1 LIPSKHPMNKI
12 IELLKN
18 CRHVLVVSHI
28 NPDGDAVGS
37 MMALGMALES
47 LNIKTTLLNESA
59 ISDQYSFLPKIE
71 TMVRSIGDVR
81 EYDAAVVLDC
91 GEMERVGKSAAAIG
105 RIPLVVNIDHHVTNT
120 MFGDYRIIDANA
132 CATAE
137 ILFHLITEMDVQIN
151 KEIAT
156 AIYTG
161 ILTDTGSFRFSNTT
175 ASVFDICAKMVG
187 FGADPAEIAE
197 NIYQTHSF
205 ARVKLLKLALESI
218 ELLNDKRI
226 GLMRITRDMIE
237 KAGASPH
244 DMDGFI
250 DYPRGIKN
258 VEVAALIKEL
268 DGGRPGDAPFYHVS
282 LRSSGN
288 VDVAA
293 FASQYGGGGHAR
305 AAAFDSNSSVSDLK
319 SMISGLL

>member
-1 LIPSKHPMNKI
+1 M
-12 IELLKN
+12 
-18 CRHVLVVSHI
+18 VASHI

-59 ISDQYSFLPKIE
+59 ISDPYSFLPKIE
-71 TMVRSIGDVR
+71 TIVRSIDDVR

-91 GEMERVGKSAAAIG
+91 GEMERVGKSAAAIQG
-105 RIPLVVNIDHHVTNT
+105 IPQVVNIDHHVTNT
-120 MFGDYRIIDANA
+120 MFGDYRLIDTKA

-137 ILFHLITEMDVQIN
+137 ILFHLITKMDIHITE
-151 KEIAT
+151 EIAT

-175 ASVFDICAKMVG
+175 ASVFDICGKLTG

-205 ARVKLLKLALESI
+205 ARVKLLTLALESI

-226 GLMRITRDMIE
+226 G
-237 KAGASPH
+237 S
-244 DMDGFI
+244 
-250 DYPRGIKN
+250 
-258 VEVAALIKEL
+258 
-268 DGGRPGDAPFYHVS
+268 S
-282 LRSSGN
+282 RS
-288 VDVAA
+288 ATEP
-293 FASQYGGGGHAR
+293 Q
-305 AAAFDSNSSVSDLK
+305 
-319 SMISGLL
+319 